1 LEAVPKAL
9 KIKPNLQKLD
19 LFINFLLIII
29 KQINMSDKNVKCPKC
44 WTVINLDEI
53 AQNQY
58 EEQLK
63 INEEKLK
70 ADFEK
75 REEDIKK
82 EMWTKAVKAAN
93 EKQEIEI
100 KKREL
105 ETKDLLAQV
114 EEMKKKN
121 EESIKQELELRK
133 KTRELEEKSKQA
145 EIENAR
151 KLDEERKKME
161 ENFKLQQD
169 KALEDRM
176 LLIAEDYKKRE
187 QEQIKQMDI
196 LKKSLEEANR
206 KANQGSQQIQWEIQE
221 NELKEILQR
230 NFPID
235 IIDDVPTGIKWADL
249 IHTVMDKFW
258 QKAGIILWESK
269 NTKTWSDDWIKKLR
283 DDRIIAKADVCILVT
298 TTMPDNTKYFT
309 IINEV
314 IVCEFNYFLN
324 LTNLTRD
331 KLIAMNNLS
340 KSLVGKDEK
349 MEQLY
354 SYLSS
359 PEFRSKIEN
368 IIDAFKWMKED
379 LETEKRSMQRIWSK
393 REKELERIIGNTSML
408 YGDMQWIM
416 GNSLQKISYLE
427 LWASSEDEE
436 IKDNSI

>member
-1 LEAVPKAL
+1 
-9 KIKPNLQKLD
+9 
-19 LFINFLLIII
+19 
-29 KQINMSDKNVKCPKC
+29 MSEKNVKCPKC

-53 AQNQY
+53 TQQEY
-58 EEQLK
+58 SEQLK
-63 INEEKLK
+63 INSEKLRVELEKEREKDKEELRKKAQEWAEKKAEEK
-70 ADFEK
+70 
-75 REEDIKK
+75 IK
-82 EMWTKAVKAAN
+82 EN
-93 EKQEIEI
+93 ELQ
-100 KKREL
+100 
-105 ETKDLLAQV
+105 TKDLLAQV

-121 EESIKQELELRK
+121 EESMKQELELRK

-169 KALEDRM
+169 KVLEDRM

-187 QEQIKQMDI
+187 QEQLKQMDI

-206 KANQGSQQIQWEIQE
+206 KANQWSQQIQWEIQE

-235 IIDDVPTGIKWADL
+235 IVDDVPTGIKWADL

-298 TTMPDNTKYFT
+298 TTMPENTKYFT

-354 SYLSS
+354 SYLAS
-359 PEFRSKIEN
+359 PEFKSKIEN
-368 IIDAFKWMKED
+368 IIDAFKWLKDD
-379 LETEKRSMQRIWSK
+379 LDTEKRSMQRIWSK
-393 REKELERIIGNTSML
+393 REKELERIIGNTSFL
-408 YGDMQWIM
+408 YWDMQWIM
-416 GNSLQKISYLE
+416 WKSLGKIDYLE
-427 LWASSEDEE
+427 LWNWISEDEE
-436 IKDNSI
+436 IEDDSI